1 VEGAEAGAAVA
12 AAAAAPDTD
21 GVQVMEEEA
30 TVLQH
35 ALQGV
40 VACHQPQL
48 VDAAIAGHHT
58 VHGRRLLTDT
68 AAAGARARY
77 LSVTDIALWPI
88 IYDQ

>member
-1 VEGAEAGAAVA
+1 VEGAEAGAAA
-12 AAAAAPDTD
+12 AAVVPDTA

-40 VACHQPQL
+40 VVYHQPQL
-48 VDAAIAGHHT
+48 VDAAIAGHRS
-58 VHGRRLLTDT
+58 VHGRRLPMITDT

-77 LSVTDIALWPI
+77 LCLMSVL
-88 IYDQ
+88 

>member
-1 VEGAEAGAAVA
+1 MK
-12 AAAAAPDTD
+12 TLSM
-21 GVQVMEEEA
+21 QTEA

-58 VHGRRLLTDT
+58 VHGRRLLTGKADFS
-68 AAAGARARY
+68 Y
-77 LSVTDIALWPI
+77 LFNS
-88 IYDQ
+88 

>member
-1 VEGAEAGAAVA
+1 MQ
-12 AAAAAPDTD
+12 T
-21 GVQVMEEEA
+21 EA

-58 VHGRRLLTDT
+58 VHGRRLLTGKADFS
-68 AAAGARARY
+68 Y
-77 LSVTDIALWPI
+77 LFNS
-88 IYDQ
+88 